1 MSSYKKSII
10 KKVSDKKLKEN
21 SYFILKILLV
31 ILIILVLL
39 YYIKNE
45 LNTQKKEN
53 FFNPTR
59 LNYTP
64 EELYEISTNINNY
77 INSIKEL
84 QDNEYYNVIDDKI
97 IKDLLSELK
106 DETNQKDI
114 RFKSSVGIYQS
125 LQDEDIKTIKKN
137 LDDIKKEIDN
147 LKKKNN
153 NNENKNKKL
162 KHIPS
167 GAVLHILNKEDN
179 TGKIHSHVQ
188 ISKDLNT
195 CLEYDNKHTHDKI
208 SDLIE
213 DEKEINNIKL
223 EHCDFDKD
231 EQRIIVSDKIDVAL
245 KQEGDTEHNIND
257 NFNKQLHEDCTE
269 YSKLGPHSKLNNYPF
284 YHVHPEPMNNE
295 PNKKYCLDIENGHG
309 SFQKCSGKKSQRF
322 QLI

>member
-31 ILIILVLL
+31 ILVILVLL

-64 EELYEISTNINNY
+64 EELYKISTNINNY

-84 QDNEYYNVIDDKI
+84 QDNEYYNVIDDKVI
-97 IKDLLSELK
+97 EDLLSELK

-114 RFKSSVGIYQS
+114 RLKSSVGIYQS

-137 LDDIKKEIDN
+137 LDDIKKDINN
-147 LKKKNN
+147 LKK
-153 NNENKNKKL
+153 NNENKKL

-167 GAVLHILNKEDN
+167 GTVLHILNKEDE

-213 DEKEINNIKL
+213 NDKEINNIKL

-231 EQRIIVSDKIDVAL
+231 EQRIIVSDKIDIAL
-245 KQEGDTEHNIND
+245 KQEGDIEHNIND
-257 NFNKQLHEDCTE
+257 NFNQQLHEDCME

-309 SFQKCSGKKSQRF
+309 SFQKCSGKTSQRF

>member
-1 MSSYKKSII
+1 MSSHKKSI
-10 KKVSDKKLKEN
+10 KSKVSDQKLKEN

-31 ILIILVLL
+31 ILVILVLL

-45 LNTQKKEN
+45 LNTEKKEN

-59 LNYTP
+59 LDYTP
-64 EELYEISTNINNY
+64 EELYKISTKINNY

-84 QDNEYYNVIDDKI
+84 QDNEYYNVIDDEI

-114 RFKSSVGIYQS
+114 RLKSSVGIYQS
-125 LQDEDIKTIKKN
+125 LQDEDIKSIKENLDKIKKKI
-137 LDDIKKEIDN
+137 DD
-147 LKKKNN
+147 LKNKKNN
-153 NNENKNKKL
+153 KENKKL

-167 GAVLHILNKEDN
+167 GAVLHILNKEDD
-179 TGKIHSHVQ
+179 TGKTHSHVQ

-231 EQRIIVSDKIDVAL
+231 EQRIIVSDKIDSVL
-245 KQEGDTEHNIND
+245 GKDNIND
-257 NFNKQLHEDCTE
+257 DFNKQLHEDCME

-295 PNKKYCLDIENGHG
+295 PKKKYCLDIENGHG
-309 SFQKCSGKKSQRF
+309 SFQKCSGKTSQRF

>member
-1 MSSYKKSII
+1 MSSHKKSI
-10 KKVSDKKLKEN
+10 KSKVSNKKLKEN

-31 ILIILVLL
+31 ILVILVLL

-45 LNTQKKEN
+45 LNTEEKEN
-53 FFNPTR
+53 FFNPIPTR
-59 LNYTP
+59 KNYTP
-64 EELYEISTNINNY
+64 KELLDISTDINNY

-114 RFKSSVGIYQS
+114 RLKSSVGIYQS

-137 LDDIKKEIDN
+137 LDDIKKDIND
-147 LKKKNN
+147 LKKNN
-153 NNENKNKKL
+153 ENKKL

-167 GAVLHILNKEDN
+167 GAVLHILNKEDE

-231 EQRIIVSDKIDVAL
+231 EQRIIVSDKIDIAL
-245 KQEGDTEHNIND
+245 KQEGDIEHNIND
-257 NFNKQLHEDCTE
+257 NFNQQLHEDCME

-309 SFQKCSGKKSQRF
+309 SFQKCSGKTSQRF
-322 QLI
+322 QII